1 LDDELFI
8 QRIVEKIQRLTGTR
22 VHVEVDRQDG
32 GKLEIELSGD
42 VPRVVLGANIFQYS
56 GFARMCV
63 EYAVASIKQDRPID
77 VLEFHLLL
85 ARN

>member
-1 LDDELFI
+1 MDDEEFI
-8 QRIVEKIQRLTGTR
+8 RRLVEKIERLTGTP
-22 VHVEVDRQDG
+22 VDVEVDRQDG
-32 GKLEIELSGD
+32 GKLEIELNGE
-42 VPRVVLGANIFQYS
+42 VPKVVLGANIFQYA

-63 EYAVASIKQDRPID
+63 EYAVASIKKDRPID

>member
-1 LDDELFI
+1 MDDEQFI
-8 QRIVEKIQRLTGTR
+8 QRIVDKIQRLTGAS
-22 VHVEVDRQDG
+22 VDVEVDRENG
-32 GKLEIELSGD
+32 GKLEIELD
-42 VPRVVLGANIFQYS
+42 REVPRVLMGSNIFQYA

-77 VLEFHLLL
+77 ILEFHLLL

>member
-1 LDDELFI
+1 
-8 QRIVEKIQRLTGTR
+8 
-22 VHVEVDRQDG
+22 
-32 GKLEIELSGD
+32 
-42 VPRVVLGANIFQYS
+42 VLGANIFQYA

-63 EYAVASIKQDRPID
+63 EYAVASIKKDRPID

>member
-1 LDDELFI
+1 MEDERFLE
-8 QRIVEKIQRLTGTR
+8 RIHQKIERLTG
-22 VHVEVDRQDG
+22 HSIQ
-32 GKLEIELSGD
+32 LEIDQEETNQLKVEFERE
-42 VPRVVLGANIFQYS
+42 VPLVVLGANIFQYS

-63 EYAVASIKQDRPID
+63 EYAVESIRQQRPID

>member
-1 LDDELFI
+1 MENEEFI
-8 QRIVEKIQRLTGTR
+8 SRIREKIERLTQR
-22 VHVEVDRQDG
+22 H
-32 GKLEIELSGD
+32 IELMID
-42 VPRVVLGANIFQYS
+42 EVEANQLQVDFEREVPLVLLGSNVYQYA

-63 EYAVASIKQDRPID
+63 EYAVESIRKQRPID